1 MFLLLLLGQVIVNN
15 EEGEVMLS
23 NIPQIEESGTAR
35 IVEKDVVCEDYDHI
49 IRHYCQQFGID
60 QQLVKLVIEK
70 ESKFNPSAVS
80 KSGAV
85 GLMQLMPATAE
96 LLGVEDSY
104 DPWENIRGGVTYLR
118 DMLDIFDDDLELA
131 LAAYH
136 AGPGIVRE
144 LKRVPMIPETVEY
157 VDYIISRYTPVQH
170 RKEVFFTLTDEGT
183 PFITN
188 RPK

>member
-1 MFLLLLLGQVIVNN
+1 MFLLLLLTQVIVSND
-15 EEGEVMLS
+15 EGEVMLS
-23 NIPQIEESGTAR
+23 NIPQLEESSITKTT
-35 IVEKDVVCEDYDHI
+35 EKDKTCDEYDHI
-49 IRHYCQQFGID
+49 ITYFCQQFGID

-70 ESKFNPSAVS
+70 ESQFNPNAVS

-96 LLGVEDSY
+96 ILGVEDSY

-136 AGPGIVRE
+136 AGPGVVRE
-144 LKRVPMIPETVEY
+144 LNRVPSIPETVEY

>member
-1 MFLLLLLGQVIVNN
+1 MLLLLLLAQIAVSE

-23 NIPQIEESGTAR
+23 NIPQIEDNEAVRTFE
-35 IVEKDVVCEDYDHI
+35 VDPVCEDYDHI
-49 IRHYCQQFGID
+49 IRYYCQQFGVD
-60 QQLVKLVIEK
+60 QELVKLVIEK
-70 ESKFNPSAVS
+70 ESQFNPDAVS

-85 GLMQLMPATAE
+85 GLMQLMPETAE
-96 LLGVEDSY
+96 ILGVEDSY

-118 DMLDIFDDDLELA
+118 NMLDIFDDDLELA

-136 AGPGIVRE
+136 AGPGVVRR
-144 LKRVPMIPETVEY
+144 LNCVPPIPETIEY

-170 RKEVFFTLTDEGT
+170 RKEVFFTLTDDGA

>member
-1 MFLLLLLGQVIVNN
+1 
-15 EEGEVMLS
+15 MLS
-23 NIPQIEESGTAR
+23 NIPQVDEGYEVIDIEE
-35 IVEKDVVCEDYDHI
+35 DVVCDDYDHI
-49 IRHYCQQFGID
+49 IRYHCQQFGID
-60 QQLVKLVIEK
+60 YELVKIIIEK
-70 ESKFNPSAVS
+70 ESQFNPNAVS

-85 GLMQLMPATAE
+85 GLMQLMPGTAE
-96 LLGVEDSY
+96 ILGVEDSY
-104 DPWENIRGGVTYLR
+104 DPWENIRGGVSYLR

-144 LKRVPMIPETVEY
+144 SERVPQIPETVEY
-157 VDYIISRYTPVQH
+157 VDYILSRYTKIQH
-170 RKEVFFTLTDEGT
+170 RKEVFFTITDEGT

>member
-1 MFLLLLLGQVIVNN
+1 MISN
-15 EEGEVMLS
+15 EQDEVMFT
-23 NIPQIEESGTAR
+23 NVPQIEESGSVSTIEED
-35 IVEKDVVCEDYDHI
+35 IVCDDYDHI
-49 IRHYCQQFGID
+49 IRYHCQQFGID
-60 QQLVKLVIEK
+60 QELVKIIIEK
-70 ESKFNPSAVS
+70 ESQFNPNAVS

-85 GLMQLMPATAE
+85 GLMQLMPGTAE
-96 LLGVEDSY
+96 ILGVEDSY

-118 DMLDIFDDDLELA
+118 DMLNIFDDDLELA

-144 LKRVPMIPETVEY
+144 AQRVPQIPETLEY
-157 VDYIISRYTPVQH
+157 VDYILSRYMQIQH
-170 RKEVFFTLTDEGT
+170 RKEVFFTVTDEGT